1 MTRVK
6 NWIFLIIV
14 LVISISVPIVL
25 IWRGVIDIEKVKELG
40 NDFQYNLISL
50 SSVICGFLFTG
61 LSILTSVVDKERI
74 KRLWDHNYLDNLH
87 RAAVIGMIV
96 MVITIVL
103 PCIFLLCSINDCT
116 QEMIVRIEIVALFIG
131 LVELLI
137 CIYELAY
144 LMHLMKPPK
153 R

>member
-103 PCIFLLCSINDCT
+103 PCIFLLC
-116 QEMIVRIEIVALFIG
+116 
-131 LVELLI
+131 
-137 CIYELAY
+137 
-144 LMHLMKPPK
+144 
-153 R
+153 